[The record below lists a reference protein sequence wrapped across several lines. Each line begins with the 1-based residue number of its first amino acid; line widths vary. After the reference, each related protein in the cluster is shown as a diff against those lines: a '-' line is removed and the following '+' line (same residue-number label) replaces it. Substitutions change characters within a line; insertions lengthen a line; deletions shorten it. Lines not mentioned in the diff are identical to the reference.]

1 MVKKTYAR
9 QSVKTLMKGSFGFS
23 LGLVLLGLLADKVM
37 HSVPVLEAKGEVIH
51 SYVVAAWKA
60 MYDWTASSR
69 WADGTEE
76 RTAFLIICG
85 CTQIMHISL
94 FWAHCLAM
102 SLFDCFP
109 KAFAWAHRWKIQGHD
124 EKVSTSK
131 LFWTAGVCLF
141 NQICV
146 NGPLAYVVYPLYLK
160 TGMSVLPEDI
170 PGFGTLIKSMA
181 FYAVVEEIGFYYGH
195 RFYHTPFMYK
205 HFHKQHH
212 EWTAPV
218 SFVAIYADPIEHI
231 TANLLPVMLGPW
243 LLGSHVALYWF
254 WLIVAVHVTIHV
266 HSGYH
271 FPLLPSSEFHDFHHL
286 KFNVNY
292 GVLGFLDWFHA
303 TDGMMHEGKF
313 SNIGE
318 RDRVFFSTEAARE
331 MPKQMKASVATK
343 KRTE

>member
-1 MVKKTYAR
+1 MVKKTYER
-9 QSVKTLMKGSFGFS
+9 QSVKTLMMGSFGFS

-60 MYDWTASSR
+60 MYDWTASSC

-94 FWAHCLAM
+94 FWAHCLTM

-124 EKVSTSK
+124 EPVSTSK
-131 LFWTAGVCLF
+131 LLWTAGVCLF

-181 FYAVVEEIGFYYGH
+181 FYAIVEEIGFYYGH

-218 SFVAIYADPIEHI
+218 
-231 TANLLPVMLGPW
+231 
-243 LLGSHVALYWF
+243 
-254 WLIVAVHVTIHV
+254 
-266 HSGYH
+266 
-271 FPLLPSSEFHDFHHL
+271 
-286 KFNVNY
+286 
-292 GVLGFLDWFHA
+292 
-303 TDGMMHEGKF
+303 
-313 SNIGE
+313 
-318 RDRVFFSTEAARE
+318 R
-331 MPKQMKASVATK
+331 
-343 KRTE
+343 